1 MVVPKPA
8 SRFFYT
14 KGILKIYKR
23 QVYIEK
29 TQKTQKTQKIFVHIK
44 IIHYLCA
51 DYVIFSTQNISDNV
65 IFDNKNASDNVNRY
79 A

>member
-1 MVVPKPA
+1 MSYRGPEA
-8 SRFFYT
+8 SKSLFYT
-14 KGILKIYKR
+14 KGILRVYKRIYKR

-29 TQKTQKTQKIFVHIK
+29 TQKIFAHIK

-51 DYVIFSTQNISDNV
+51 DYVIFSIQNISDNV
-65 IFDNKNASDNVNRY
+65 IFDNKNASDNVNYY